1 MYVPLAHVY
10 MFTAININMLSGGFE
25 ANHFTSVINTNVV
38 VGWFHST
45 LVVMNVYVLVD
56 CY

>member
-10 MFTAININMLSGGFE
+10 MFTAINTNMLSGGFE

-38 VGWFHST
+38 GWFHST
-45 LVVMNVYVLVD
+45 LVVMNVSVLVD